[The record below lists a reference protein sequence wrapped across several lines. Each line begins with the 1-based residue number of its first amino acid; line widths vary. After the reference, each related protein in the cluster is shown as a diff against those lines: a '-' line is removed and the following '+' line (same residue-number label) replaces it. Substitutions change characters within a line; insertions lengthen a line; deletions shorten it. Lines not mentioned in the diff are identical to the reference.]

1 AEVNKALVKLDYI
14 HKAKRIVFKKGR
26 KETLVVIEEGKAFKV
41 PSIGSSILEV
51 QSIGSFSIVDLDLIL
66 N

>member
-14 HKAKRIVFKKGR
+14 YKAKRIVFKKGR
-26 KETLVVIEEGKAFKV
+26 KETLVVIEESEVSKV

-51 QSIGSFSIVDLDLIL
+51 
-66 N
+66 